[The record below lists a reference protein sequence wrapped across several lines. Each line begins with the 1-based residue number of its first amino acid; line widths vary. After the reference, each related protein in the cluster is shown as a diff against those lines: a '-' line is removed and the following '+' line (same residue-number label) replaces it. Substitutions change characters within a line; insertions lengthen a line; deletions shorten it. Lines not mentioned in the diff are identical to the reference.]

1 MDIIK
6 ESCSIESNG
15 LLIHFDIYKDKEIK
29 YYKGLIQIAHG
40 MIEHKGNYYYIAN
53 QLAKSGYIVAI
64 NDHRGHGD
72 SIGDSISL
80 GEMGENGFE
89 LAIQDMHNLTLYLK
103 NIYKPKKFIL
113 IGHSMGSLLSRRY
126 LQEYEK
132 EIDILILCGT
142 PSPYFGISFG
152 IFFLKLC
159 KAFGLNKIGRDL
171 MNRFSFL
178 TFNSKYNRIDNL
190 NSGIPS
196 GRLWVNRDKNEILK
210 HIKDNKQNFT
220 FSINS
225 SIALLCG
232 VKEVFSKYKKEI
244 KNPNMPI
251 LFISG
256 EDDACGKFGKGV
268 LKAYKHIISQGYTDA
283 KLILYANARHE
294 LFLELNKDE
303 VIDDVLYYL
312 QNSKTI

>member
-1 MDIIK
+1 MNIIK
-6 ESCSIESNG
+6 ENFSIESNG
-15 LLIHFDIYKDKEIK
+15 LLIYFDIYKDIEINH
-29 YYKGLIQIAHG
+29 YKGLVQIAHG
-40 MIEHKGNYYYIAN
+40 MIEHKGNYSYIAN
-53 QLAKSGYIVAI
+53 KLSKIGYIVAI

-72 SIGDSISL
+72 SIGGDISL
-80 GEMGENGFE
+80 GEMGKNGFE
-89 LAIQDMHNLTLYLK
+89 LAMQDMHNLTLYLK

-142 PSPYFGISFG
+142 PSPYFGVSFG
-152 IFFLKLC
+152 ILFLKIC
-159 KAFGLNKIGRDL
+159 KTFGFNKIGKYL
-171 MNRFSFL
+171 GHRFSFL
-178 TFNSKYNRIDNL
+178 TFNAKYQHIDSL
-190 NSGIPS
+190 NDGVPS
-196 GRLWVNRDKNEILK
+196 GRLWTNRDENEILK
-210 HIKDNKQNFT
+210 HIKDSKQNFT

-225 SIALLCG
+225 FIGLLCG
-232 VKEVFSKYKKEI
+232 VKKVFSKYKKEV

-268 LKAYKHIISQGYTDA
+268 LKAYKHIISQGYINT

-294 LFLELNKDE
+294 LFVELNKDE
-303 VIDDVLYYL
+303 VIDDVLFYL
-312 QNSKTI
+312 QNHSI